1 MVLHQEGFEVDGLRP
16 HLKTKKQTK
25 NQPKTGIV
33 VVLGSKRVMSIPI
46 PNTSIVFFL

>member
-16 HLKTKKQTK
+16 HFKKK
-25 NQPKTGIV
+25 NTPKTGIL
-33 VVLGSKRVMSIPI
+33 VVLGSKRVMSITI

>member
-1 MVLHQEGFEVDGLRP
+1 MVLHQEGFEVDGLKP
-16 HLKTKKQTK
+16 HLKKQTK
-25 NQPKTGIV
+25 NKKTKTGIL

>member
-1 MVLHQEGFEVDGLRP
+1 MVLHQEGFEVDGLKP
-16 HLKTKKQTK
+16 HLKTKNKKT
-25 NQPKTGIV
+25 KTGIL